1 MKENENPDSG
11 LETLLLLDRE
21 VYPMD
26 KGYWIKIE
34 ARRVD
39 ASDHIQHGI
48 RYSLTLHDRN
58 NTRIF
63 GIDNAHGIKP
73 RRKKFT
79 GRKISWDHQHKIN
92 RVYRYEFESARQLL
106 TDFWDEVHRILD

>member
-58 NTRIF
+58 NSRIF
-63 GIDNAHGIKP
+63 GIDKA
-73 RRKKFT
+73 
-79 GRKISWDHQHKIN
+79 
-92 RVYRYEFESARQLL
+92 EA
-106 TDFWDEVHRILD
+106 